1 MQRYPVLNRGNFYAE
16 KNSIVTTFLRA
27 TATVCYRDSMLSPV
41 RPSVSVTWVD
51 QSKRLKLGSCNFHHT
66 VAPSI

>member
-41 RPSVSVTWVD
+41 RPSLSHGWIS
-51 QSKRLKLGSCNFHHT
+51 QNG
-66 VAPSI
+66 